1 MSLKLSQNAAIATEK
16 SLTLQKHTLFVLPDN
31 YKTALPFQ
39 VNIDAK
45 LKRSQA
51 TFKDCAKTP
60 LLVELPNG
68 GLLSIVILNE
78 KLSMFQKHTLL
89 RKAVKPLLDET
100 PSDIAICVFGDDAT
114 REAHACAVYY
124 VTSVNAAELPSRKKD
139 NKSKPLKEIS
149 IYGYKAAHDY
159 GYVNARVAGNTLC
172 RSLTMLPPNELNPT
186 SYRAKVKALAKE
198 HGWTHEEFDMPAL
211 KKMGAGAFYAVG
223 QGSEPM
229 DAAIVHLTYSPK
241 VATKTPKVSD
251 ENIYASLRDATN
263 SALASL
269 TTEEAAA
276 LRLRFGIDLNADEA
290 SDNVGKQFEATRARI
305 REIEEKALSK
315 LRNPARSVI
324 KHIAL
329 VGKGICFDTGG
340 HNLKPAKYMQGMHE
354 DMNGSAVAL
363 GVLTAATM
371 QQLPVKIDC
380 WLAIAQ
386 NHIGPLAYK
395 QNDVVTALNGLTIE
409 IVHTDAEGRMVL
421 ADTLTLASRQNP
433 DVILDYATLTG
444 SMAVAVGDRMSGII
458 SNRPE
463 LACKAVGAGAAAGE
477 RIVAFPNEDDFDSDL
492 ESDIADIKQCT
503 LEGGGDHIHATRF
516 MSKFIENDVPWVH
529 ADLSSTNRK
538 GGLGAVESTVNGFGV
553 GFGLALVKMLLE

>member
-1 MSLKLSQNAAIATEK
+1 MSLKLSQYAELGSEK
-16 SLTLQKHTLFVLPDN
+16 QLSSQKHSLFVLAEN
-31 YKTALPFQ
+31 HKTALPFQ
-39 VNIDAK
+39 ASLDAK
-45 LKRSQA
+45 LKRTQSEY
-51 TFKDCAKTP
+51 KDLAKTP

-68 GLLSIVILNE
+68 GVASVMILSD

-100 PSDIAICVFGDDAT
+100 PESMAICVFGDDAT
-114 REAHACAVYY
+114 REAHACAAYY
-124 VTSVNAAELPSRKKD
+124 VTTVNAAELPSRKKD

-149 IYGYKAAHDY
+149 IYGFKAAHDY
-159 GYVNARVAGNTLC
+159 DYVNARVAGNTLC
-172 RSLTMLPPNELNPT
+172 RSLTMLPPNELTPT
-186 SYRAKVKALAKE
+186 IYRAKVKELAKQY
-198 HGWTHEEFDMPAL
+198 GWTWQEFDMPAL

-241 VATKTPKVSD
+241 
-251 ENIYASLRDATN
+251 DA
-263 SALASL
+263 
-269 TTEEAAA
+269 
-276 LRLRFGIDLNADEA
+276 
-290 SDNVGKQFEATRARI
+290 K
-305 REIEEKALSK
+305 
-315 LRNPARSVI
+315 
-324 KHIAL
+324 KHVAL

-395 QNDVVTALNGLTIE
+395 QNDVVTALNGMTIE

-421 ADTLTLASRQNP
+421 ADTLTLASRQKP

-463 LACKAVGAGAAAGE
+463 LACMAVGAGTAAGE
-477 RIVAFPNEDDFDSDL
+477 RIVAFPNEEDFDSDL
-492 ESDIADIKQCT
+492 DSDIADIKQCT

-516 MSKFIENDVPWVH
+516 MSKFIENDVAWCH
-529 ADLSSTNRK
+529 ADLSCTNRK
-538 GGLGAVESTVNGFGV
+538 GGLGAVQSDVNGFGV
-553 GFGLALVKMLLE
+553 GFGLEMIKRLLE